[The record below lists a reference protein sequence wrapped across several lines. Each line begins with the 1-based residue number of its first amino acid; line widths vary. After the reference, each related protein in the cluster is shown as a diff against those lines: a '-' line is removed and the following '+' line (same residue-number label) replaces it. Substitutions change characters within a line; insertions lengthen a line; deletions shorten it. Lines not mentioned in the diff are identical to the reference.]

1 MTDLK
6 RTTIAALNKT
16 KGESDGSDS
25 DTPDNAGDSF
35 GGRQSKKQ
43 KKK

>member
-1 MTDLK
+1 MADLK
-6 RTTIAALNKT
+6 RTISALSKS
-16 KGESDGSDS
+16 KSEGDDDES

-43 KKK
+43 KKE